1 MTLGGPPV
9 WDEPGGLSR
18 CSTAR
23 RLAKDGRRQDDDYEN
38 EPEARQHAHDTGCR
52 NPKHPQ
58 QYDADRQR
66 RVGRAPPEMVRFG

>member
-23 RLAKDGRRQDDDYEN
+23 RLAEMAGGRMMSTRTSQKPGSTLMTPGAATQNTHNNTMPIDSAVLARTS
-38 EPEARQHAHDTGCR
+38 PET
-52 NPKHPQ
+52 
-58 QYDADRQR
+58 
-66 RVGRAPPEMVRFG
+66 VRFG